1 VNTQSRERGGIKRMN
16 LPVACSLSGAELQA
30 RRSAVLEKFR
40 GAVVEVKETPEG
52 YAFSLP
58 SDGGWLLEVA
68 NLVDVERQC
77 CPFLRFR
84 ITVEA
89 GGPVWLELSG
99 PEGAKEFLRA
109 MLDEGPAEAGGRA

>member
-1 VNTQSRERGGIKRMN
+1 M
-16 LPVACSLSGAELQA
+16 
-30 RRSAVLEKFR
+30 LEKFR
-40 GAVVEVKETPEG
+40 GAVVEVKEMPEG

-89 GGPVWLELSG
+89 GGGPIRLELSG

-109 MLDEGPAEAGGRA
+109 MLDEGPAEVGGRA